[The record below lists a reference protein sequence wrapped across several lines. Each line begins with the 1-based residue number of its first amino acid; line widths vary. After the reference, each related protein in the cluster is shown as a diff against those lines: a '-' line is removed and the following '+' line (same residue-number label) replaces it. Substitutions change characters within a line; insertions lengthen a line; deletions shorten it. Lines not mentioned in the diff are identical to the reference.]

1 MGIFAWFKGL
11 ASIRNLAIVGGI
23 LAAYVGFLHVQIGWK
38 NHSIKSKNEQI
49 ARLDFKLD
57 AKIEELRQA
66 IDANESN
73 VVTIDL
79 QNKEIQQCVYKR
91 ELNETT
97 ATAVLQTSEK
107 RIVDLKSKYEKLR
120 NELPK
125 MGTCVTPTV
134 SDAVIASL
142 YAARPDKD

>member
-1 MGIFAWFKGL
+1 MAWLTGLMNLRNVAILAGILGL
-11 ASIRNLAIVGGI
+11 AFATQSLR
-23 LAAYVGFLHVQIGWK
+23 
-38 NHSIKSKNEQI
+38 IKYKSN
-49 ARLDFKLD
+49 
-57 AKIEELRQA
+57 KIEKLQA
-66 IDANESN
+66 EIAQLDIALDLALSANESN

-79 QNKEIQQCVYKR
+79 QNKEIQQCVFKR

-107 RIVDLKSKYEKLR
+107 RIVDLKSKEEKLR

-125 MGTCVTPTV
+125 MGTCVSPNI

-142 YAARPDKD
+142 QAARPDKD